1 MVKAI
6 ISPKTGQRVLVFQT
20 PSHGNVM
27 RDMGKGPKNTKLN
40 AQEGDMVNYVTLEN
54 YGKVQPIQIKK
65 CSNKMSTSSF

>member
-27 RDMGKGPKNTKLN
+27 RDVGKGPKNIKLN
-40 AQEGDMVNYVTLEN
+40 SNEGDMVNYVTLEN
-54 YGKVQPIQIKK
+54 YGPVQTIKI
-65 CSNKMSTSSF
+65 KMRT